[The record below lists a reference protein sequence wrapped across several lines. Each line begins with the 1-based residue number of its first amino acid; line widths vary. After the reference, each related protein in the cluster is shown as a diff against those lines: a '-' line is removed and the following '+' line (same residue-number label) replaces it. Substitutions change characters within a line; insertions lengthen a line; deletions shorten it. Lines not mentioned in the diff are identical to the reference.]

1 MRSVLAIWRRTIL
14 YGVSYVTGNV
24 IRRLFAVTLAIVML
38 IAVNGTG
45 SAQQTED
52 PSLRQW
58 TTVVGLGG
66 GIALDLFYLFNIHSG
81 YQPEA
86 GPGARTA
93 IILSS
98 SIVQAAT
105 AAGAGWLLG
114 DLVVRAE
121 PTLAWSFVLG
131 PLAGAVLGGV
141 SFGLTMGTIWAIAI
155 PTGGIQINAETDF
168 AQGVDTWYEGLWF
181 GCRGGAMIG
190 AFSGALIGLVAM
202 PILSAVR

>member
-1 MRSVLAIWRRTIL
+1 MLV
-14 YGVSYVTGNV
+14 
-24 IRRLFAVTLAIVML
+24 AVHQT
-38 IAVNGTG
+38 TT
-45 SAQQTED
+45 AQQVED
-52 PSLRQW
+52 QALRRF
-58 TTVVGLGG
+58 TTIAGLGG
-66 GIALDLFYLFNIHSG
+66 GIALDLYYLFTVHSG

-98 SIVQAAT
+98 SLVQAAT

-114 DLVVRAE
+114 DLTVRFE
-121 PTLAWSFVLG
+121 PTLPWSFVIG
-131 PLAGAVLGGV
+131 PLAGAALGAV

-155 PTGGIQINAETDF
+155 PTGGIQINPDADF

-181 GCRGGAMIG
+181 GFRGGAMIG
-190 AFSGALIGLVAM
+190 AFSGALIGLVVM